1 MEPIKF
7 EGVNVTYGE
16 NQPEYKSLPGER
28 RGKPSTGEL
37 LTCWELRPEE
47 IEQVKQTGKI
57 WLSVLTF
64 NKPLQPV
71 LLTTEKPE
79 IYDPEDE

>member
-16 NQPEYKSLPGER
+16 NQPEYKPLPGER

-37 LTCWELRPEE
+37 LTCWELTPEE

-71 LLTTEKPE
+71 LLATEKPE